1 MKILYTE
8 VSDHKY
14 YIYPYIRVYSYSE
27 KDEFGSVDLS
37 ERKGIEYFIGCST
50 YFMEDFH
57 RYFL

>member
-8 VSDHKY
+8 ISDHSD
-14 YIYPYIRVYSYSE
+14 YIYPYIRVYNYSE
-27 KDEFGSVDLS
+27 KDEFESVDLS
-37 ERKGIEYFIGCST
+37 KHKGIKYNHGCT